1 MTKQDEINDIKDC
14 IASWQRQRDELSA
27 KFQGV
32 RPSYVSTDLAILEE
46 RIMRYKAKLAEMEG
60 ETE

>member
-1 MTKQDEINDIKDC
+1 MTKQDDIKDC

-32 RPSYVSTDLAILEE
+32 RPSHISADLAMLEE
-46 RIMRYKAKLAEMEG
+46 RISRYKAKLAEMEG
-60 ETE
+60 EA